1 MKRQLIHCAFLLLG
15 LAPTISGCWNEP
27 NFDDKPAI
35 SFKSIDPIDLP
46 ASADRRTPRR
56 DSVIITLGFQDG
68 TGDLGE
74 DTRDSTRLKTV
85 FGKETWGNYQIKTL
99 RLVNGKYEELP
110 LEVNAKLFFMRLTKE
125 GQRGAIEG
133 TLDFRQVF
141 FYTNSSKITP
151 VKFQIKIRD
160 RKLQESNM
168 IETDTVHVPILVR

>member
-1 MKRQLIHCAFLLLG
+1 MA
-15 LAPTISGCWNEP
+15 GCWNEP
-27 NFDDKPAI
+27 NFDDKPVI
-35 SFKSIDPIDLP
+35 SFKSIDPIELP
-46 ASADRRTPRR
+46 ASADKRTPRR
-56 DSVIITLGFQDG
+56 DSVIITISFQDG

-74 DTRDSTRLKTV
+74 DTRDSSRLKNV
-85 FGKETWGNYQIKTL
+85 FGKEAWGNYQIKTF
-99 RLVNGKYEELP
+99 RLVNGNYEELP
-110 LEVNAKLFFMRLTKE
+110 LDVNSKLYFMRLTKE

-160 RKLQESNM
+160 RKLQESNV